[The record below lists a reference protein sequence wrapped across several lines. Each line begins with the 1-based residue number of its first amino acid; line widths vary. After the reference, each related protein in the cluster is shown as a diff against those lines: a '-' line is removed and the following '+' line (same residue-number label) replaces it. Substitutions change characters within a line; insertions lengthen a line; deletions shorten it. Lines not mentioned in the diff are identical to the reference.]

1 MSLLPRLGERL
12 RPPPP
17 DPQYSSL
24 IFRSSSSYW
33 KERHQ
38 RGLGASPGSQGHL
51 AEFKAS
57 AINRFVKE
65 NGVASV
71 IEFGCGDGGQLKLA
85 EYPRYIGID
94 ISLDAITSC
103 RTLFQDDPGKQ
114 FFRLDSKEHD
124 DLKCDMAISLD
135 VIYYLVEDSVFESHM
150 KRLTGSA
157 TRFLCIYSSNVEL
170 PGHLLHIRHRCFSDW
185 LELNAPEWMLIK
197 CIRNAFP
204 YSHSAPR
211 ETSWSDLYF
220 FGRAAL

>member
-1 MSLLPRLGERL
+1 MSLLPRNGEKL
-12 RPPPP
+12 RSLPP

-24 IFRSSSSYW
+24 IFRSSFSYW

-51 AEFKAS
+51 AQFKAS

-65 NGVASV
+65 NGVFSV

-85 EYPRYIGID
+85 EYPRYVGID
-94 ISLDAITSC
+94 ISLDAVTAC
-103 RTLFQDDPGKQ
+103 RTLFRDDPSKE

-124 DLKCDMAISLD
+124 GLACDMALSLD
-135 VIYYLVEDSVFESHM
+135 VIYYLVEDNVFEAHM
-150 KRLTGSA
+150 RRLTESA

-185 LELNAPEWMLIK
+185 LDTYAPEWEPVK
-197 CIRNAFP
+197 YVRNAFP
-204 YSHSAPR
+204 YNPSAPR
-211 ETSWSDLYF
+211 DTSWSDFYF
-220 FGRAAL
+220 FRKSLP